1 LRPILSERDLASRL
15 GFPLEDLHR
24 VADDVHA
31 HYRQFPVVKG
41 IKVRIVRPPLAELKL
56 IQKRIKRKI
65 LDRIPLNDAAH
76 GGVKGRAPAS
86 NAEQHLGQRCVINL
100 DVRQFFDE
108 VHHKMVYRLF
118 CKELGFGR
126 DVARLITRLT
136 TLRDVLPQGAPTST
150 AMANLFLATPV
161 DRPISNESSRIG
173 IRYTRF
179 VDDMTLSGPNPRPL
193 INVVGKLLSRRGLP
207 MHRKKARFRVQSKL
221 KITSLQN
228 RQEVTGLVV
237 NSSLGLSVPRGYRDN
252 LRAAICALRTSASA
266 GLPRTLRSINGKI
279 EYVRQFNAGSA
290 RRLQDYLTAT
300 LADLARRS

>member
-150 AMANLFLATPV
+150 AIANLFLATPV

-193 INVVGKLLSRRGLP
+193 INVVGKLLSRATDASEEGRISRPIEAQDHVAAEPAG
-207 MHRKKARFRVQSKL
+207 
-221 KITSLQN
+221 
-228 RQEVTGLVV
+228 
-237 NSSLGLSVPRGYRDN
+237 GYRPGRKFELGTKRAARLSGQSSRGN
-252 LRAAICALRTSASA
+252 LR
-266 GLPRTLRSINGKI
+266 
-279 EYVRQFNAGSA
+279 V
-290 RRLQDYLTAT
+290 
-300 LADLARRS
+300 ADKRVGWSSPNPPID